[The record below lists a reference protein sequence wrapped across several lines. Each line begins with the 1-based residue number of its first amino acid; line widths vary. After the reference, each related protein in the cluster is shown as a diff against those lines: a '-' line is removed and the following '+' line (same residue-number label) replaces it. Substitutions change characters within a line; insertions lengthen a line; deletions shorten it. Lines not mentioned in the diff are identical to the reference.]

1 MGLKT
6 IPFRDIEEQAEN
18 MYEAVVAMSGQA
30 KEELHERIVNK
41 AIKDHQDTDSDLDV
55 FDEIDEPNPEDYE
68 EKEKVTTV
76 AIEKFLDG
84 EVKWRNLIDDNA

>member
-6 IPFRDIEEQAEN
+6 IPFRDIEHQAEN

-30 KEELHERIVNK
+30 KEDLNERIVNK
-41 AIKDHQDTDSDLDV
+41 AIKDHQESELDV
-55 FDEIDEPNPEDYE
+55 FDELEETTIDDYE

-76 AIEKFLDG
+76 AIEKFLKG
-84 EVKWRNLIDDNA
+84 EVKWGKPY

>member
-6 IPFRDIEEQAEN
+6 IPFRDIEHQAEN

-30 KEELHERIVNK
+30 KEELNERIVNK
-41 AIKDHQDTDSDLDV
+41 AIKDHQESELDV
-55 FDEIDEPNPEDYE
+55 FDELEETTIEDYA

-76 AIEKFLDG
+76 AIEQFLTGD
-84 EVKWRNLIDDNA
+84 VKWSKPY

>member
-6 IPFRDIEEQAEN
+6 IPFRDIEHQAEN

-30 KEELHERIVNK
+30 KEELNERIVNK
-41 AIKDHQDTDSDLDV
+41 AIKDHQESELDV
-55 FDEIDEPNPEDYE
+55 FDELEETTIEDYE

-76 AIEKFLDG
+76 AIGKFLVGD
-84 EVKWRNLIDDNA
+84 VKWSKRY

>member
-6 IPFRDIEEQAEN
+6 IPFRDIEHQAVN

-30 KEELHERIVNK
+30 KEELNERIVNK
-41 AIKDHQDTDSDLDV
+41 AIRDHQDSELDV
-55 FDEIDEPNPEDYE
+55 FDELQESTDEDYE

-76 AIEKFLDG
+76 ALEKFLTG
-84 EVKWRNLIDDNA
+84 GVKWSKPH

>member
-6 IPFRDIEEQAEN
+6 IPFRDIEHQAAN

-30 KEELHERIVNK
+30 KEELNERIVNK
-41 AIKDHQDTDSDLDV
+41 AIKDHQDSELDV
-55 FDEIDEPNPEDYE
+55 FDEIEEEPNVENYE

-76 AIEKFLDG
+76 AVEKFLTG
-84 EVKWRNLIDDNA
+84 GVKWSKPY

>member
-41 AIKDHQDTDSDLDV
+41 AIKEHQDTESELDV
-55 FDEIDEPNPEDYE
+55 FDEIDEPKPEDYE

-84 EVKWRNLIDDNA
+84 EVKWRKLIDDNA

>member
-6 IPFRDIEEQAEN
+6 IPFRDIEHQAEN

-30 KEELHERIVNK
+30 KEELSERIVNK
-41 AIKDHQDTDSDLDV
+41 AIKDHQESELDV
-55 FDEIDEPNPEDYE
+55 FDELEETTIEDYE

-76 AIEKFLDG
+76 AIEKFLIGD
-84 EVKWRNLIDDNA
+84 VKWSKPY

>member
-6 IPFRDIEEQAEN
+6 IPFRDIEHQAVN

-30 KEELHERIVNK
+30 KEELNERIVNK
-41 AIKDHQDTDSDLDV
+41 AIRDHQDSELDV
-55 FDEIDEPNPEDYE
+55 FDELQESTDEDYE

-76 AIEKFLDG
+76 AVEKFLTG
-84 EVKWRNLIDDNA
+84 EVKWSKRY

>member
-6 IPFRDIEEQAEN
+6 IPFRDIEHQAAN

-30 KEELHERIVNK
+30 KEELNERIVNK
-41 AIKDHQDTDSDLDV
+41 AIKDHQDSELDV
-55 FDEIDEPNPEDYE
+55 FDEIEEEPNVENYE

-76 AIEKFLDG
+76 AVQKFLTG
-84 EVKWRNLIDDNA
+84 GVKWGKPF

>member
-41 AIKDHQDTDSDLDV
+41 AIKDHQDTESDLDV